1 MFLVLSGKQTNY
13 SGWYKNINRLAL
25 SSAAFWKEKKVAFL
39 KLGSQEK
46 KKLQLLLIEIWSIA
60 TLNHCNIFLIPYSL
74 ATVLPTKEIEIKLST
89 SIKCTS
95 GLMLMLTLM
104 LIHTSE
110 YDVLVLRIL
119 PIAHML
125 PNANRV
131 VSVWSVCLLVLL
143 LVLLL
148 LFMLLVLS
156 KLVAKTL
163 QIVNSV
169 GCSGFEMA

>member
-1 MFLVLSGKQTNY
+1 
-13 SGWYKNINRLAL
+13 
-25 SSAAFWKEKKVAFL
+25 
-39 KLGSQEK
+39 
-46 KKLQLLLIEIWSIA
+46 
-60 TLNHCNIFLIPYSL
+60 
-74 ATVLPTKEIEIKLST
+74 
-89 SIKCTS
+89 
-95 GLMLMLTLM
+95 MLMLTLM

-110 YDVLVLRIL
+110 YDVLLLRIL

-156 KLVAKTL
+156 K
-163 QIVNSV
+163 IGSENSAN
-169 GCSGFEMA
+169 C

>member
-1 MFLVLSGKQTNY
+1 
-13 SGWYKNINRLAL
+13 
-25 SSAAFWKEKKVAFL
+25 
-39 KLGSQEK
+39 
-46 KKLQLLLIEIWSIA
+46 
-60 TLNHCNIFLIPYSL
+60 
-74 ATVLPTKEIEIKLST
+74 
-89 SIKCTS
+89 
-95 GLMLMLTLM
+95 MLMLTLM

-110 YDVLVLRIL
+110 YDVLLLRIL

-125 PNANRV
+125 PNVNRV
-131 VSVWSVCLLVLL
+131 VSVWSVCLLVLLVLL

-169 GCSGFEMA
+169 DCSGFEMA